1 MRIYLKGVNMN
12 KPLPSPL
19 WLISVVVLFVLLIVF
34 TPQREEPTVV
44 AGVDCLET
52 PVDQLSVTQLRICL
66 DIVRFGDDDAKI

>member
-1 MRIYLKGVNMN
+1 MN

-34 TPQREEPTVV
+34 APQREEPTVV